1 MLAGPCPL
9 FYGSPLIRVIRVIRV
24 SRGHVSTCETE
35 RGWYAIAIE
44 IESLF
49 GPLEA
54 FLRAV

>member
-1 MLAGPCPL
+1 M